1 MALSNAEKVRAY
13 RERKKAQR
21 NAEMKQ
27 ADAAPIASVMRTP
40 FFEFYSDSITG
51 DFEIPMYL
59 AGAEPPSF
67 VSDGPAVFSHRL
79 DGLEVPEAPNSLA
92 RAEIA
97 VGCLIDAA
105 AELARMVNEYKQSE
119 IKSRIAEIEQSDLSD
134 PETKRKAL
142 ADIVRLQKML
152 DQLSKQVRWT
162 FPQWKVTGG

>member
-1 MALSNAEKVRAY
+1 MALTNAEKVRAY

-21 NAEMKQ
+21 EAELRKP
-27 ADAAPIASVMRTP
+27 ADEMGIMRTP
-40 FFEFYSDSITG
+40 FFEFYQQGITG
-51 DFEIPMYL
+51 DFEIPVYL

-67 VSDGPAVFSHRL
+67 RDDGPAVFSSML
-79 DGLEVPEAPNSLA
+79 DGLEVPKAPNSLA

-105 AELARMVNEYKQSE
+105 AELARIVNDYKQSE
-119 IKSRIAEIEQSDLSD
+119 IKARIAEIEQADLSD
-134 PETKRKAL
+134 PTAKKQAL

-162 FPQWKVTGG
+162 FPQWKVTGE